1 MRTVTVVPAV
11 SVAGLRSLVIAA
23 AVPALASPETEAIYS
38 RYHQAIEAA
47 KLCRDLSFDQGDI
60 DRMAG
65 VIHAKI
71 GGDIGAKRLSLLTQ
85 AQEDARR
92 LVEDKGCDSSE
103 VEALLALY
111 DSDLAPVVN

>member
-1 MRTVTVVPAV
+1 MRTTAL
-11 SVAGLRSLVIAA
+11 ALIALIAA
-23 AVPALASPETEAIYS
+23 ALPALASPESEAIYS

-47 KLCRDLSFDQGDI
+47 RVCRDLTFDQGDI

-85 AQEDARR
+85 AQEDARE
-92 LVEDKGCDSSE
+92 LIDDKGCESGE

-111 DSDLAPVVN
+111 DAELAPVVN

>member
-1 MRTVTVVPAV
+1 MAL
-11 SVAGLRSLVIAA
+11 ALGALLMAA
-23 AVPALASPETEAIYS
+23 TAAPFTPALASPETEATYS
-38 RYHQAIEAA
+38 RYHQAVEAA
-47 KLCRDLSFDQGDI
+47 RVCRDLTFDQGDI

-85 AQEDARR
+85 AQEDARK
-92 LVEDKGCDSSE
+92 LVDDKGCESSE

-111 DSDLAPVVN
+111 DAELAPVVN

>member
-1 MRTVTVVPAV
+1 MRLTAL
-11 SVAGLRSLVIAA
+11 ALAAFA
-23 AVPALASPETEAIYS
+23 AVAAPAFATPAFAASENEQTYS

-47 KLCRDLSFDQGDI
+47 KLCRDLEFDQGDI

-85 AQEDARR
+85 AQQDARQ
-92 LVEDKGCDSSE
+92 LVQDKGCESSQ

-111 DSDLAPVVN
+111 DSELAPVVN

>member
-1 MRTVTVVPAV
+1 MEGNDGMRV
-11 SVAGLRSLVIAA
+11 SALALIALLVATAPSF
-23 AVPALASPETEAIYS
+23 ASPESEATYS
-38 RYHQAIEAA
+38 RYHQAIETA

-85 AQEDARR
+85 AQEDARK
-92 LVEDKGCDSSE
+92 LVQDKGCESSE
-103 VEALLALY
+103 AQALLGLY

>member
-1 MRTVTVVPAV
+1 MRRIVLALG
-11 SVAGLRSLVIAA
+11 ALLAA
-23 AVPALASPETEAIYS
+23 ATVALASPESEATYS

-47 KLCRDLSFDQGDI
+47 RVCRDLTFDQGDV
-60 DRMAG
+60 DAMAG

-85 AQEDARR
+85 AQEDARK
-92 LVEDKGCDSSE
+92 LVADKGCESSE

-111 DSDLAPVVN
+111 DSELAPVVN

>member
-1 MRTVTVVPAV
+1 MRMRVLGL
-11 SVAGLRSLVIAA
+11 VALLAMAA
-23 AVPALASPETEAIYS
+23 TAALGSPETEATYS

-47 KLCRDLSFDQGDI
+47 RLCRDLVFDQGDI

-85 AQEDARR
+85 AQRDAAA
-92 LVEDKGCDSSE
+92 LVDSKGCESAE
-103 VEALLALY
+103 VTQLLALY
-111 DSDLAPVVN
+111 DSELAPVVD